1 MQFATDPDTLT
12 MLTTLMRTAVPPH
25 CSTEGSGV
33 ADLALGSHCLACIK
47 VVLEK
52 GQEHREEFVAQAKHA
67 GLARCLLQFLEWDHT
82 CHTSTGSGAS
92 SGENYTS
99 RATTTTGLAENGKVS
114 LRVYSVS
121 VIKLLLHNEQVIAN
135 HEETSATLHTQ
146 QVIQQ
151 QFTSVWAAYK
161 EQSLDLFVTE
171 TERRRLMLG
180 DVVAQFLTNE

>member
-1 MQFATDPDTLT
+1 MQFATDPDTLS

-25 CSTEGSGV
+25 CFTEGSGV

-67 GLARCLLQFLEWDHT
+67 ELARCLLQFLEWDHT
-82 CHTSTGSGAS
+82 STGTGAS
-92 SGENYTS
+92 SGENYTN